1 MTKIKTVTVVGL
13 GALGIMYATYFTD
26 KLSKE
31 NVRVIADQGRIDR
44 YMKSG
49 IYCNGRMC
57 DFNYVLPEA
66 VQKPA
71 DLVLFCVKF
80 NQLQQA
86 IEDAKHQVGKDTLIL
101 SALNGISSEEI
112 IGKAL
117 GMEKVLYC
125 VAQGMDAD
133 KLDNKMNFT
142 HMGMLSYGE
151 KNNTV
156 RSEKVNTVKDF
167 FDTIDFPYE
176 IPQDMNHKLWG
187 KFMLNT
193 GVNQTVAVFETNYGG
208 IQVEGEPR
216 NVMIAAMKEVISLSE
231 KKGTNLTEEDLK
243 YWLNVLSKLNP
254 SGIPSMRQDMIA
266 GRKTEVELFSGTAI
280 ALGKQYQIPTPVNE
294 SLYEKVKE
302 MEKGFKS

>member
-1 MTKIKTVTVVGL
+1 MKIKTVAVVGL
-13 GALGIMYATYFTD
+13 GALGIMYAKYFTD
-26 KLSKE
+26 KLSKDD
-31 NVRVIADQGRIDR
+31 VRVIANQDRIDR
-44 YMKSG
+44 YKKSG
-49 IYCNGRMC
+49 IYCNGQEC
-57 DFNYVLPEA
+57 NFNYILPEA
-66 VQKPA
+66 IQKPA

-86 IEDAKHQVGKDTLIL
+86 IEDAKHQVGEDTIIL

-112 IGKAL
+112 IGKAF

-125 VAQGMDAD
+125 VAQGMDAE
-133 KLDNKMNFT
+133 KLDNKMNYT
-142 HMGMLSYGE
+142 HMGMLSFGE
-151 KNNTV
+151 KDNTV
-156 RSEKVNTVKDF
+156 RSEKVNTVREF
-167 FDTIDFPYE
+167 FDAINFPYE

-216 NVMIAAMKEVISLSE
+216 NVMIAAMREVISLSE
-231 KKGTNLTEEDLK
+231 KKGINLTEEDMK

-254 SGIPSMRQDMIA
+254 LGMPSMRQDMIA
-266 GRKTEVELFSGTAI
+266 GRKTEVELFSGMAI

-294 SLYEKVKE
+294 WLYEKVRE
-302 MEKGFKS
+302 LETHFK